1 MSSLPSISPAAS
13 PGGSARLVVL
23 IGHESSVSPADLALS
38 SAGLAEISF
47 LADSGQTGESL
58 LWQIARGVAPTT
70 VVDFTDYQACL
81 AAVRCAGATAVTTFM
96 DRWCALAA
104 RLNQALGAD
113 AGNQVPWGRK
123 DRHRQI
129 LREAGLSRIRSLV
142 PSDRAEL
149 GEFADTVG
157 FPLIVKPVDGFAS
170 KNTWLLQS
178 RDELERLID
187 APDFDLT
194 RLYAEEF
201 FRSCGPLAPGMAD
214 YASVEVF
221 RSGSAAGPAGST
233 AFITHRPPQ
242 AWPCR
247 ETGPVLP
254 SPLPA
259 ERQRE
264 LIGFTDQVLDALGGY
279 RGMYHVEVKPSPTG
293 LEVIE
298 VNGRI
303 GGYITKAVHY
313 GTGQDLARLGLASV
327 LGQAPTMQLD
337 WQQCV
342 CALLFQAPAAGR
354 RVVRSPSRRELRRLP
369 GVIAIESV
377 AAPGAEVHWRTGTL
391 GLVASV
397 WLTADNHADLHRQIV
412 GVSEFLTD
420 EFGYV
425 DADDQPVHDRS
436 WLDQLTAQDP
446 DESEVTG

>member
-13 PGGSARLVVL
+13 YGEATRLVVL
-23 IGHESSVSPADLALS
+23 IGHQSSVSPADLALS
-38 SAGLAEISF
+38 SAGLAELSF
-47 LADSGQTGESL
+47 LADSGQTGEAL

-70 VVDFTDYQACL
+70 LVDFTDYPACL
-81 AAVRCAGATAVTTFM
+81 AAVRRSGATAVATFM

-113 AGNQVPWGRK
+113 AGNQVQWGRK
-123 DRHRQI
+123 DQHRRI
-129 LREAGLSRIRSLV
+129 LRAAGLSRIRSLV
-142 PSDRAEL
+142 PTGRAEL
-149 GEFADTVG
+149 SAFADTVG

-170 KNTWLLQS
+170 RNTWLLES
-178 RDELERLID
+178 RHELEQLLD

-194 RLYAEEF
+194 GLYAEEF
-201 FRSCGPLAPGMAD
+201 IRSCGPMVPGMAD
-214 YASVEVF
+214 YVSVEVF

-233 AFITHRPPQ
+233 TFITHRTPQ

-247 ETGPVLP
+247 ETGPILP
-254 SPLPA
+254 SPLPV
-259 ERQRE
+259 ERQHE
-264 LIGFTDQVLDALGGY
+264 LIAFTNQVLDALGGY
-279 RGMYHVEVKPSPTG
+279 RGMYHVEVKPSPSG

-303 GGYITKAVHY
+303 GGYIAKAVHY

-327 LGQAPTMQLD
+327 LGQASTLQLD

-342 CALLFQAPAAGR
+342 YALLFQAPAAAR
-354 RVVRSPSRRELRRLP
+354 RIVRSPSRRELRRLP

-377 AAPGAEVHWRTGTL
+377 SAAGAEVHWRTGTL

-397 WLTADNHADLHRQIV
+397 WLTADDHTELHRRIV

-420 EFGYV
+420 GFGYL
-425 DADDQPVHDRS
+425 DAADRPVQDRS
-436 WLDQLTAQDP
+436 WLAQLTAQDSH
-446 DESEVTG
+446 DSEVIG

>member
-1 MSSLPSISPAAS
+1 MSSLPNISPAAS
-13 PGGSARLVVL
+13 HGRPTRLVVL
-23 IGHESSVSPADLALS
+23 IGHQSSVSPADLAMS
-38 SAGLAEISF
+38 SAGLAELSL
-47 LADSGQTGESL
+47 LADSGQPDESL

-70 VVDFTDYQACL
+70 LVDFTDYQACL
-81 AAVRCAGATAVTTFM
+81 AAVRQVGATAVTTFM

-113 AGNQVPWGRK
+113 AGNRIPWGRK
-123 DRHRQI
+123 DQHRQI

-142 PSDRAEL
+142 PADQAEL
-149 GEFADTVG
+149 REFADTVG

-170 KNTWLLQS
+170 RNTWLLES
-178 RDELERLID
+178 RYELEQLLD

-194 RLYAEEF
+194 GLYAEEF
-201 FRSCGPLAPGMAD
+201 IGSCGPMVPGMAD
-214 YASVEVF
+214 YVSVEVF
-221 RSGSAAGPAGST
+221 RSGSAAGPAGCT
-233 AFITHRPPQ
+233 TFITHRTPQ

-264 LIGFTDQVLDALGGY
+264 LIGFTEQVLDALGGY

-313 GTGQDLARLGLASV
+313 GTGQDLARLGLASS
-327 LGQAPTMQLD
+327 LGQAPPLELD

-342 CALLFQAPAAGR
+342 QALLLQAPAAAR
-354 RVVRSPSRRELRRLP
+354 RIVRSPSRRELSRLP

-377 AAPGAEVHWRTGTL
+377 SAAGAEVHWRTGTL
-391 GLVASV
+391 GSVAAV
-397 WLTADNHADLHRQIV
+397 WLTADDHAELHRRAV

-420 EFGYV
+420 GFGYL
-425 DADDQPVHDRS
+425 DAEDRPVQDRS

-446 DESEVTG
+446 NDK